1 MKKLTPV
8 IVIEEIEPVLPF
20 WTDRLGF
27 QMVASVPEGERMGFV
42 ILAKD
47 NIEVMYQTLASLRK
61 DVPALATSISRTNL
75 FIEVEALDPILPTLD
90 GCEVTVPLRNT
101 FYGSREFGVRAPCGT
116 CVTFAE
122 FPRTEET

>member
-8 IVIEEIEPVLPF
+8 IAVEEIEPVLPF
-20 WTDRLGF
+20 WTERLGF
-27 QMVASVPEGERMGFV
+27 QMIASVPEGDRMGFA

-47 NIEVMYQTLASLRK
+47 KIEVMYQTLASIRN
-61 DVPALATSISRTNL
+61 DAPALATGVSRTNL
-75 FIEVEALDPILPTLD
+75 FIEVEELDSIIPALH

-116 CVTFAE
+116 CVTFAQ
-122 FPRTEET
+122 FSPA